1 MTVGGQPPGR
11 RGFPLWGALA
21 VPGGLLWGA
30 TLGVFAGAFFGNA
43 AIGAAIGAGLG
54 IGVGFVLFAAAVVVA
69 SAGLS
74 EHEARQ
80 QRVADAARSRATPP
94 DDPGR

>member
-1 MTVGGQPPGR
+1 VRAGGRPPAE

-30 TLGVFAGAFFGNA
+30 TVGLFAGAFFGNA

-54 IGVGFVLFAAAVVVA
+54 IGVGFALFAAAVVVA

-74 EHEARQ
+74 EREAHH
-80 QRVADAARSRATPP
+80 QRGARAAKSRAAPP